1 MAQVIVDVPDAVLP
15 RVLDA
20 FAATFGYQAT
30 LPSGAPNPQTRAQF
44 AKQRLAA
51 YVKQVTVAYEATRD
65 AEAARQ
71 TSTQTA
77 NTDIAVT

>member
-1 MAQVIVDVPDAVLP
+1 MAQIVVDVPDAVVP

-20 FAATFGYQAT
+20 FAATYAYNPG
-30 LPSGAPNPQTRAQF
+30 SGLTKAQF

-77 NTDIAVT
+77 TTDIAVT